1 MKNQLEGVYDMNVM
15 ALLDYLQEE
24 VERANKVPFSENAMV
39 DREKLL
45 NIINDV
51 RVTLPNELMEAET
64 IRNQRAQIIENA
76 QREAHTIVEEAQ
88 AQAQQFSNEGGGPDA
103 VTQQAYAQAQEI
115 VERAQNGAR
124 EVRRSANEYVEDVLS
139 EMEGYITRNLE
150 MVRANREQ
158 MRGR

>member
-64 IRNQRAQIIENA
+64 IRNQRAQIIEDA

-88 AQAQQFSNEGGGPDA
+88 AQARQLVEENA

>member
-1 MKNQLEGVYDMNVM
+1 MNVM

-24 VERANKVPFSENAMV
+24 VERANKVPFSDTVMV
-39 DREKLL
+39 DREKML

-51 RVTLPNELMEAET
+51 RITLPNELMEAEA
-64 IRNQRAQIIENA
+64 IRNQSAQIIEDA
-76 QREAHTIVEEAQ
+76 QVEAKNVVDEAKAQ
-88 AQAQQFSNEGGGPDA
+88 ARQMIEENA

-115 VERAQNGAR
+115 LERAQNGAR

-139 EMEGYITRNLE
+139 EMESYISRNLD